1 MLLFGEL
8 TTFLKLLLQ
17 LQYCLILW
25 FDSRGNAQILLGNTI
40 FTGSKFSP
48 GLTEKMLT
56 DAADTIS
63 GTLIIGVEIEHCP
76 VEGQGVLTLGCNEP
90 VVLERIRGPGEQ
102 LFNAAAPV
110 AEKPAVVVTQKV
122 APGAAIERPTDIS
135 QARAQ
140 ALRVQAETQMNS
152 LVDGLGQTPKSDLL
166 AARETVAEDRP
177 GALSAALKGYAKT
190 ASEPARAS
198 VGFDAVI

>member
-1 MLLFGEL
+1 
-8 TTFLKLLLQ
+8 
-17 LQYCLILW
+17 
-25 FDSRGNAQILLGNTI
+25 
-40 FTGSKFSP
+40 
-48 GLTEKMLT
+48 MLT
-56 DAADTIS
+56 SSLGLGGASSMPAAEKKTKDKQKA
-63 GTLIIGVEIEHCP
+63 EKDK
-76 VEGQGVLTLGCNEP
+76 
-90 VVLERIRGPGEQ
+90 GPSENSQ
-102 LFNAAAPV
+102 AK
-110 AEKPAVVVTQKV
+110 EKPAVVVTQKV
-122 APGAAIERPTDIS
+122 APVAAIERPTDIS

>member
-1 MLLFGEL
+1 
-8 TTFLKLLLQ
+8 
-17 LQYCLILW
+17 
-25 FDSRGNAQILLGNTI
+25 
-40 FTGSKFSP
+40 
-48 GLTEKMLT
+48 MLT
-56 DAADTIS
+56 SSLGLGGASSMPAAEQKTKEKQKAEKDKGPS
-63 GTLIIGVEIEHCP
+63 ENSQAKNKP
-76 VEGQGVLTLGCNEP
+76 AKAEP
-90 VVLERIRGPGEQ
+90 APAQ
-102 LFNAAAPV
+102 STDSANAAAPV

-122 APGAAIERPTDIS
+122 APVAAIERPTDIS

-177 GALSAALKGYAKT
+177 GALSTALKGYAKT